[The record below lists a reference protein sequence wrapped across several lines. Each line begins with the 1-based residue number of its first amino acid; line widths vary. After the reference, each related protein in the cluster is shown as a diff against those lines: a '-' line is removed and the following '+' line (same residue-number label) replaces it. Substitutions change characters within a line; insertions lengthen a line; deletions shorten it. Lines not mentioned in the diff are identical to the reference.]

1 MSEHI
6 ETPEPLAHTPLWTL
20 DELCA
25 KLHTSPRTVHGW
37 RRAGT
42 APKAYKVGKHLMF
55 DEADIRAWLE
65 ARQTTGTRADL
76 AAQVAAELD
85 GLVDGGR
92 PRSAS

>member
-6 ETPEPLAHTPLWTL
+6 DSPEPLTCTPLWTL

-37 RRAGT
+37 RRTGT

-55 DEADIRAWLE
+55 EEAEIRAWLE
-65 ARQTTGTRADL
+65 ARQTASTTADL
-76 AAQVAAELD
+76 AGREAET
-85 GLVDGGR
+85 GW
-92 PRSAS
+92 

>member
-1 MSEHI
+1 MSEHA
-6 ETPEPLAHTPLWTL
+6 ETPEPLARTPLWTL
-20 DELCA
+20 EELCA

-65 ARQTTGTRADL
+65 ARQTTGTTADRA
-76 AAQVAAELD
+76 AHD
-85 GLVDGGR
+85 GQTGW
-92 PRSAS
+92 

>member
-6 ETPEPLAHTPLWTL
+6 ETPEPLPHTPLWTL
-20 DELCA
+20 EELCA
-25 KLHTSPRTVHGW
+25 KLHISPRTVHGW

-65 ARQTTGTRADL
+65 ARQTTGTTADL
-76 AAQVAAELD
+76 AARDET
-85 GLVDGGR
+85 GW
-92 PRSAS
+92 